1 MRRLRG
7 LDAAMH
13 RRVTEMGVKLLSSM
27 YLGDVSREAQLTGE
41 VNPRLGC
48 HHNNE
53 ESSKIIPQA
62 PRTSRFLS
70 EAQARAVYHSP
81 RPSVISPLSR
91 RLHFFCALPS
101 PTNQTP
107 AKITARRRGIRKHL
121 SRVTAAAPQPSL
133 DWISGS
139 LRNEEIA
146 FARVGYL
153 LRCRGLCPRRT
164 EAASRCGLFL
174 SPHSAR
180 QLRPRLLFQ
189 RRRRIPC
196 LFLLQTRRSQSRV
209 YGLWQLRPAR
219 YRPGAHPGL
228 Q

>member
-48 HHNNE
+48 RHNNE

-62 PRTSRFLS
+62 LRTSRFPS
-70 EAQARAVYHSP
+70 EAQARAVYHSLH
-81 RPSVISPLSR
+81 PSVISPLSR

-107 AKITARRRGIRKHL
+107 AKITAR
-121 SRVTAAAPQPSL
+121 AAVASASL
-133 DWISGS
+133 YP
-139 LRNEEIA
+139 
-146 FARVGYL
+146 V
-153 LRCRGLCPRRT
+153 
-164 EAASRCGLFL
+164 
-174 SPHSAR
+174 
-180 QLRPRLLFQ
+180 
-189 RRRRIPC
+189 
-196 LFLLQTRRSQSRV
+196 
-209 YGLWQLRPAR
+209 
-219 YRPGAHPGL
+219 
-228 Q
+228 